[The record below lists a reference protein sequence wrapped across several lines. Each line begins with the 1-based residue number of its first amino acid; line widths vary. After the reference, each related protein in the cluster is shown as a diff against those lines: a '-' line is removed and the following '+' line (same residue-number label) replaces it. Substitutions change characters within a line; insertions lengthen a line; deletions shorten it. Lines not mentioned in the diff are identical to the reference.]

1 MNSYTFSDIFLLPK
15 QVRDILAGCGILV
28 LPSFTLGIVFRFI
41 LFSSVV
47 DEKSDCQFLTLR
59 KKQNS
64 LFLLSGGYTIF
75 LLFSEVK
82 QSLRL
87 GLGCLFLTI
96 MPGTQWAFEPLA
108 QIFLQHGK
116 LSSVIYLMLPPLL
129 HWFLFLLMGLLLFV
143 SWVPCIC
150 LLKSFIFSLLF
161 CLSSYFM
168 QGCFFSFNFP
178 GHWFRIQWWI
188 FSLLI
193 CAFF

>member
-96 MPGTQWAFEPLA
+96 MPGTQ
-108 QIFLQHGK
+108 
-116 LSSVIYLMLPPLL
+116 
-129 HWFLFLLMGLLLFV
+129 
-143 SWVPCIC
+143 
-150 LLKSFIFSLLF
+150 
-161 CLSSYFM
+161 
-168 QGCFFSFNFP
+168 
-178 GHWFRIQWWI
+178 
-188 FSLLI
+188 
-193 CAFF
+193 